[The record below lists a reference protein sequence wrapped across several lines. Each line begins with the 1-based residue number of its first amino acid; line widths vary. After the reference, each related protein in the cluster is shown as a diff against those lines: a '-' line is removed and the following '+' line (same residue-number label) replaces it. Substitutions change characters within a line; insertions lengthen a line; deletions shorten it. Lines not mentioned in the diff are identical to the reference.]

1 MSGDADPGET
11 WVVVRQV
18 AYPHEAHLMRS
29 ILAGHGIEAIVPEP
43 YLIGVQPAYSLAVG
57 GVRVLVRTRDAAEA
71 VRLLQDFVTAATIG
85 APGP

>member
-1 MSGDADPGET
+1 MSGDADSGET

-43 YLIGVQPAYSLAVG
+43 YLIGVQPAYAWPSAACACWCG
-57 GVRVLVRTRDAAEA
+57 RAMPPRPCGCCRTS
-71 VRLLQDFVTAATIG
+71 
-85 APGP
+85 

>member
-1 MSGDADPGET
+1 MFRFGTNVIAGSSLPRNCAP
-11 WVVVRQV
+11 VRG
-18 AYPHEAHLMRS
+18 AYD
-29 ILAGHGIEAIVPEP
+29 GIEAIVPEP